1 MKKAI
6 VLPIPVDS
14 PARVVSSMA
23 NDKLI
28 SMITLRSSYE
38 VKFPGNSSVSFK
50 PFTNL

>member
-14 PARVVSSMA
+14 PARVVSNKA

-28 SMITLRSSYE
+28 SIIA
-38 VKFPGNSSVSFK
+38 
-50 PFTNL
+50 